1 MVFIKDNGG
10 GNGDKYTKSGE
21 REAFI
26 GDGSRHD
33 ITCVSRSAMVGVE
46 DQWR

>member
-1 MVFIKDNGG
+1 MVIKDSSG
-10 GNGDKYTKSGE
+10 GNGDKYTKSGG
-21 REAFI
+21 REVFI
-26 GDGSRHD
+26 GDGSRRD